1 MKGHGR
7 AMQTIEQHLR
17 ASVEALTRTERQLAL
32 HIVRGY
38 PVAALGSITALA
50 RAAEVSTPTVV
61 RLVQKLGFKGYPD
74 FQAAIRAELEER
86 LISPLVKHDR
96 WAGSV
101 PQTHI
106 LNRFADAVVGNL
118 QATLGQIDM
127 ADFDAAAALMADPGR
142 QVFATGGR
150 ITHAMADYFVT
161 HMQVIR
167 PGVSLI
173 ADMSN
178 AWPPVMIDMK
188 PGDVLLALDIRRYE
202 NNVLQLVEMAADQG
216 AEVVLI
222 TDQWVSPAAQ
232 HARFR
237 FSAHIEA
244 PSAWDSTVSIQVLIE
259 TLMAAVQSLT
269 WETTQSRMKRLEELY
284 ARSRFFRRAR

>member
-1 MKGHGR
+1 
-7 AMQTIEQHLR
+7 MQTIEQHLR

-50 RAAEVSTPTVV
+50 KAAGVSTPTVV

-74 FQAAIRAELEER
+74 FQAAIRSELEER

-118 QATLGQIDM
+118 QATLSQIDM
-127 ADFDAAAALMADPGR
+127 ADFDAAAVLMADPGR
-142 QVFATGGR
+142 QIFATGGR

-161 HMQVIR
+161 HMRVIR
-167 PGVSLI
+167 PQVRLI

-178 AWPPVMIDMK
+178 AWPPAMIDMK

-232 HARFR
+232 HARLR

-244 PSAWDSTVSIQVLIE
+244 PSAWDSTVAIQVLIE